1 MCCSAWARR
10 PAAVGWARLRS
21 CTNVSTSV
29 KLGANGEFVGRL
41 VRPERLCY
49 ACKGLVVG
57 YKEVVICKQETLH
70 YCVRLCGNTYAN
82 VTICDYFC

>member
-10 PAAVGWARLRS
+10 PAAVG
-21 CTNVSTSV
+21 CINVSTSV
-29 KLGANGEFVGRL
+29 KLGADGEFVGRL

-49 ACKGLVVG
+49 ACKGLVAG

-70 YCVRLCGNTYAN
+70 YCVRLSGSTYAN
-82 VTICDYFC
+82 VTISANVFTFEL